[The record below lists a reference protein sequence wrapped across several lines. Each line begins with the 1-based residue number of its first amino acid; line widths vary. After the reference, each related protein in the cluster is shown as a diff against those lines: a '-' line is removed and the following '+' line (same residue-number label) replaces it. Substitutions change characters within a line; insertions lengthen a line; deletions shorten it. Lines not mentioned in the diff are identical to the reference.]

1 MKDPLMTSTGFKNFL
16 LGDEIMAIHSL
27 EYYLRPRSVA
37 IVGASQ
43 KRGAIG
49 NTAVKNLVDL
59 EFKGKVFCVNPRY
72 EEVEGFPCFSTVK
85 DIPESVDIAVI
96 AVPGDFVE
104 SAIKD
109 CAEKNVSFALILSAG
124 FAEMGEEGLR
134 KQNEILK
141 ICQESGLRIIGP
153 NTLGTYNIKDKISL
167 SFSPVSA
174 TNWLEGNV
182 GVVTQSGAVGGT
194 IVNIGAEEEVGFSY
208 MFTLGNQMDLTTID
222 LLDAMIDDADTH
234 IIASYMEAVPDGER
248 LKEVAT
254 KALNQHK
261 PFIVYKSGRSEAGQK
276 AALSHTASLTGSNAT
291 FELVARRYGLTT
303 VNSLEEIIDAAKAFN
318 SKKRPKGDR
327 VATIVISGATGIMI
341 ADNLSEVDHQLSEL
355 SEETKQR
362 LREVV
367 PSYLPIENPVDIAS
381 TLLTN
386 PILYKHCIQTLVDA
400 EEVDS
405 LIVHLPVG
413 VDMGGMKFAND
424 IIEVAKTTDK
434 PIIVLTV
441 GSEQAMADI
450 RKFLNKNNVS
460 AFNNVQSATK
470 ALSYL
475 LNYEKVY
482 NSRGNIEHYDLINS
496 STDTLQEVSTGTS
509 ITEPEVKRWL
519 SQFDIAVPRGVV
531 AKNWEE
537 LLQAVVGLQFPLV
550 AKIVSAEIT
559 HKSDVGGVILPIKN
573 MEELK
578 QGFETIMNNVSQ
590 NAPNA
595 VIEGILVE
603 ELVQGPF
610 LEAIVGITRDPVFGP
625 IIMCGLGGIYVEVMK
640 DISQRLAPITEHD
653 ALEMI
658 QQLKSYP
665 IFNGVR
671 KGTKYDVEAFAR
683 TLSQI
688 SKLALT
694 LGDSWSDIEINPM
707 IICEKGKGVMALDGL
722 ITFSTNVKETV

>member
-1 MKDPLMTSTGFKNFL
+1 
-16 LGDEIMAIHSL
+16 MAISSL
-27 EYYLRPRSVA
+27 EYYLRPRTVA

-49 NTAVKNLVDL
+49 NTVVKNLADL

-72 EEVEGFPCFSTVK
+72 EEVEGFPCFPTVK
-85 DIPESVDIAVI
+85 DIPEHVDVAVI

-109 CAEKNVSFALILSAG
+109 CADMGVSFALILSAG
-124 FAEMGEEGLR
+124 FAEMGEEGLKR
-134 KQNEILK
+134 QNDILK

-153 NTLGTYNIKDKISL
+153 NTVGTYNIKDKISL
-167 SFSPVSA
+167 SFTPVSA
-174 TNWLEGNV
+174 TNWLAGNV

-194 IVNIGAEEEVGFSY
+194 IVNIGAEEEIGFSY

-222 LLDAMIDDADTH
+222 MLESMIDDSDTN
-234 IIASYMEAVPDGER
+234 IITSYMEAVPDGKR
-248 LKEVAT
+248 LKEVAK
-254 KALNQHK
+254 KALHQHK

-291 FELVARRYGLTT
+291 FELVAERYGVTT
-303 VNSLEEIIDAAKAFN
+303 VDSLDEIIDAAKAFN
-318 SKKRPKGDR
+318 SKRRPKGNR

-341 ADNLSEVDHQLSEL
+341 ADNLSEVNHQLAEL

-381 TLLTN
+381 TLMTN

-405 LIVHLPVG
+405 LIVHLPIG

-424 IIEVAKTTDK
+424 IIEVANTTEK

-441 GSEQAMADI
+441 GSEQSMGDV
-450 RKFLNKNNVS
+450 RKVLNKNNVS
-460 AFNNVQSATK
+460 AFNSVQSATK

-475 LNYEKVY
+475 LKYENVY
-482 NSRGNIEHYDLINS
+482 KSRGELEQFELMNQ
-496 STDTLQEVSTGTS
+496 STDTFLKASTGPS
-509 ITEPEVKRWL
+509 ITEPEVKRLL
-519 SQFDIAVPRGVV
+519 SQFDIPIPQGVV
-531 AKNWEE
+531 VKNHEE
-537 LLQAVVGLQFPLV
+537 LMQASVGLEFPLV

-573 MEELK
+573 IEELN
-578 QGFETIMNNVSQ
+578 QAFETIRNNVRQ

-595 VIEGILVE
+595 SIEGILVE

-610 LEAIVGITRDPVFGP
+610 LEAIVGVTRDPAFGP
-625 IIMCGLGGIYVEVMK
+625 VIMCGLGGIYVEVMK
-640 DISQRLAPITEHD
+640 DVSQRLAPITEQE
-653 ALEMI
+653 AMEMI

-671 KGTKYDVEAFAR
+671 KGTKYDVEAFAK
-683 TLSQI
+683 TLSQV
-688 SKLALT
+688 SKLALN

-707 IICEKGKGVMALDGL
+707 IIREKGKGVMALDGL
-722 ITFSTNVKETV
+722 ITFSTDVKETVQQ